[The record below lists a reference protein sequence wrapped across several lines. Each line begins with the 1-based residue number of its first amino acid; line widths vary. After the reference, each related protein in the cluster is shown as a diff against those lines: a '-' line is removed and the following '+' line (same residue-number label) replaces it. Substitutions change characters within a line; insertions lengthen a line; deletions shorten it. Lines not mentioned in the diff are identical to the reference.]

1 MDIAEDGAI
10 DLYDQNGSM
19 IHAEIL
25 FTFQTDAGNH
35 YMVLTDH
42 SENEDGMPRA
52 FPMRYIPND
61 PEGRLMPVADEEW
74 DEVATIYQMIFDEIR
89 ANAEGEETED
99 GEAEL

>member
-1 MDIAEDGAI
+1 MDIAKDGVI
-10 DLYDQNGSM
+10 DLYDQNGNV

-42 SENEDGMPRA
+42 SENEDGVPRA

-61 PEGRLMPVADEEW
+61 PEGRLMPVEDEEW
-74 DEVATIYQMIFDEIR
+74 DEVARIYQMIFDEIR
-89 ANAEGEETED
+89 ANAEGDDDDAEE
-99 GEAEL
+99 GE